1 MRQHT
6 KGMNFESY
14 AERIAIIKEPDDER
28 NKKQIFKKRLP
39 VDNSEMKMT
48 SINKVQF
55 ACLNNKRYYFLNGIV
70 SLPYGRLLL
79 SKIPQIKKSYPKI
92 HTVIEQEI
100 YSLLKLE
107 NEAAAKQKRLRIL
120 RSIYIQPITYYDLVT

>member
-6 KGMNFESY
+6 KEMNFESY

-70 SLPYGRLLL
+70 SLPYGHLLL

-100 YSLLKLE
+100 HSLLKLE